1 MGCVNQEAVSIAR
14 ALARNERTK
23 SLLQIPEPEPSD
35 PSSSRSNTA
44 ASFN

>member
-23 SLLQIPEPEPSD
+23 SLLQIPEQEPSE
-35 PSSSRSNTA
+35 PNSYSSNTA
-44 ASFN
+44 ASIN